1 MTMPALKEI
10 HPLHSA
16 EAAWRAGDIETVFAA
31 VNEAMAL
38 PGGANPALLELLGH
52 AFLKSNLPAEAAEA
66 YVTAAQLAGGSFAHL
81 KQASAAWTT
90 AGNEEQAFLTA
101 LQAQKLVPDDPDIVF
116 TLVKGFQSR
125 GESELLDHF
134 KNRLTASSNPEH
146 LLLAANLIS
155 AETRNPANLTLFK
168 KLLAQHPDDHYMQ
181 FKLMAV
187 AREFC
192 DYETIARQEAWL
204 EGELAAGREWIFE
217 GQTHFA
223 NLLHCADERVNRL
236 ATNNICI
243 KGNPVPAARQ
253 VRRAMRHEWGQKIR
267 IGYLSND
274 FGSTHA
280 TMRLAR
286 RVLEL
291 HDTERFD
298 VTLYCHS
305 DDSLVARDDGG
316 RAHWGSIVRV
326 ADLGIV
332 ETAERIRADGIDILV
347 DLKGHTGNSR
357 CHTLNNSAEPIQIGW
372 LGFPGSTIRVDLD
385 YVIGDRFVTPDAAIP
400 HYHEKFIRMPGSY
413 QPNDDT
419 HRARPGTISRA
430 ELGLPEDAFIFGS
443 FNSNRKITP
452 QTLDLWAQ
460 ILGSVPGSVLWAM
473 IYHET
478 SRANFRDYLKR
489 RGIPGE
495 RVIFADAVG
504 YDAHV
509 TRITAA
515 DLGLDTFPYNGHTT
529 TSDMLWAGLPVLT
542 KRGTNFASRVSESL
556 LNAAGLPELVAEDG
570 KAFVEM
576 AVAFASNPESLLAY
590 RRHLCERRATLAL
603 FDSRKFCRD
612 LERAYE
618 IVIARARGG
627 LEPDHIDL

>member
-1 MTMPALKEI
+1 MNALKEL
-10 HPLHSA
+10 HPFDRA
-16 EAAWRAGDIETVFAA
+16 EAAWQAGDIETVFAA
-31 VNEAMAL
+31 VNDAMAL
-38 PGGANPALLELLGH
+38 PDGATPALLALLGH
-52 AFLKSNLPAEAAEA
+52 AFLKSDLPAEAAEA
-66 YVTAAQLAGGSFAHL
+66 YAAAAQLAGGGFAYL
-81 KQASAAWTT
+81 KQASAAWTA

-101 LQAQKLVPDDPDIVF
+101 LQAQKLEPDDPDIVF
-116 TLVKGFQSR
+116 TLVKGFQHR
-125 GESELLDHF
+125 GESELLDRF
-134 KNRLTASSNPEH
+134 KNRLTSSSNPEH

-155 AETRNPANLTLFK
+155 AEACNPANLPLFK
-168 KLLAQHPDDHYMQ
+168 KLVAQHPDDHYTQ

-223 NLLHCADERVNRL
+223 NLLHCPDERLNRL
-236 ATNNICI
+236 ATNDIYI
-243 KGNPVPAARQ
+243 KGDPVPAARQ
-253 VRRAMRHEWGQKIR
+253 IRRAMAHEWGEKIR

-291 HDTERFD
+291 HDTKRFD

-305 DDSLVARDDGG
+305 DDNLIARDDGG
-316 RAHWGSIVRV
+316 RSHWGRIVRV
-326 ADLGIV
+326 ADLGIA
-332 ETAERIRADGIDILV
+332 ETAERIRADGIDILI

-357 CHTLNNSAEPIQIGW
+357 RHALNYPIEPIQIGW
-372 LGFPGSTIRVDLD
+372 LGFPGSTTGVDLD
-385 YVIGDRFVTPDAAIP
+385 YVIGDRFVTSDSARP

-419 HRARPGTISRA
+419 HRALPGTISRA

-452 QTLDLWAQ
+452 QTLDLWAE
-460 ILGSVPGSVLWAM
+460 ILASVPSSVLWAM

-478 SRANFRDYLKR
+478 SRANFRDYLWKR
-489 RGIPGE
+489 GVAAE

-556 LNAAGLPELVAEDG
+556 LNAAGLPELVAADG
-570 KAFVEM
+570 EAFVEM
-576 AVAFASNPESLLAY
+576 AVALASNPEALFAH
-590 RRHLCERRATLAL
+590 RRHLRERRTALAL
-603 FDSRKFCRD
+603 FDSRKFCHD

-618 IVIARARGG
+618 IVIARARSG
-627 LEPDHIDL
+627 LEPDHVDL